1 MSSMNQDDRIEAYLQ
16 GTISDEHLTDEDVIV
31 MQELV
36 MQAIIDKQYQGNSLV
51 FSDMETPVVH

>member
-1 MSSMNQDDRIEAYLQ
+1 MNQDDRIEAYLQ
-16 GTISDEHLTDEDVIV
+16 GAISAEHLTDEDVLA

-36 MQAIIDKQYQGNSLV
+36 MQAIIDKQYQDNSLV